1 MKGSTL
7 AERNTSEKARRAAMA
22 TKTAMADRKEADE
35 KRAKA
40 GKQPKTAKVEE
51 VPPYCYAAPGMS
63 AEESALEAV
72 KAMQIAHAADALGLL
87 WRLRR
92 VAAPADEDAD
102 SELPGTR
109 SLLAKLRLRRRECQK
124 RRLMAVA
131 ATERSEAMARRA
143 IQAEAKVALIAA
155 GCIDIEWWV
164 FLDLDG
170 VTLDEAGNLRG
181 LDAAIERLRAAKP
194 FLFGGKA

>member
-22 TKTAMADRKEADE
+22 TKTAMADRKEAEE

-72 KAMQIAHAADALGLL
+72 KALQIAHAADALGLL
-87 WRLRR
+87 WQLRR
-92 VAAPADEDAD
+92 VAAPADQDD
-102 SELPGTR
+102 DCDLSGHR
-109 SLLAKLRLRRRECQK
+109 SPLKKLRLIRRECQK

-131 ATERSEAMARRA
+131 ATERSDAMARRV

-155 GCIDIEWWV
+155 GAVDTDWWV
-164 FLDLDG
+164 FLDLEG
-170 VTLDEAGNLRG
+170 VTLDEAGNLCG
-181 LDAAIERLRAAKP
+181 LDAAIEQLRAAKP